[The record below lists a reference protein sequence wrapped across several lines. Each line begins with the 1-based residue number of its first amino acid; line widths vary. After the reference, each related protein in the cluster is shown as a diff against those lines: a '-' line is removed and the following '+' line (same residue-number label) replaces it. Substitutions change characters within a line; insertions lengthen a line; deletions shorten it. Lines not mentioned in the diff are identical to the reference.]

1 MEKEQ
6 EYVLAAEVQPGNPPS
21 KDGVPGAEIEA
32 GGASTLLTSKRQGH
46 LCCGGCCDMRR
57 ATMIVNYVN
66 IGKLISSHIK
76 TIV

>member
-6 EYVLAAEVQPGNPPS
+6 EYVLAAEVQPGNPPI
-21 KDGVPGAEIEA
+21 KDGACGTEVDGG
-32 GGASTLLTSKRQGH
+32 GGALLSPSKRQGH

-66 IGKLISSHIK
+66 IGKISGFK
-76 TIV
+76 